1 MVLDDEVLA
10 VLTAIVTVA
19 CVLAAALLIPRQVE
33 PFLALGLLGEK
44 GKIGDYPSTILA
56 GEPVR
61 LHVFVMNH
69 LGRPAALKVVAK
81 LGSRSSIPNSTA
93 PLDAPVIW
101 ERIIVLAHGQNA
113 TIPVQLTVER
123 EGVNVALV
131 FELWMLNTTSG
142 AWVYTGR
149 WNHLYVNVTRG
160 VP

>member
-19 CVLAAALLIPRQVE
+19 CVLAAALTIPRGVE
-33 PFLALGLLGEK
+33 PFLALGLLGRE
-44 GKIGDYPSTILA
+44 GKIGDYPSTILV
-56 GEPVR
+56 GEPVK

-81 LGSRSSIPNSTA
+81 LGARSRLPNSTM
-93 PLDAPVIW
+93 PLDAAPVW
-101 ERIIVLAHGQNA
+101 EYIIVLAHGQNS

-123 EGVNVALV
+123 EGVNLALV
-131 FELWMLNTTSG
+131 FELWVLNTTSG

-149 WNHLYVNVTRG
+149 WNHLYINATRG
-160 VP
+160 AP